1 MSGAGRKSQ
10 YRKGVENSFLYGLPV
25 PEANEFIMQITD
37 TRYCTPSTLK
47 LLKSHSFRGSNIFEV
62 RSPSGVTEL
71 TLLPKKF
78 HKLIWVK
85 RGEYVIVLREVDE
98 KVEET
103 SSKVRS
109 VIQHVLTRE
118 QIRHLE
124 RLNLWPT
131 EFESTKNSQR
141 ASYTSEDLLPDLDEN
156 EVDEGDDEVDDG
168 HETEDG

>member
-1 MSGAGRKSQ
+1 M
-10 YRKGVENSFLYGLPV
+10 
-25 PEANEFIMQITD
+25 
-37 TRYCTPSTLK
+37 
-47 LLKSHSFRGSNIFEV
+47 
-62 RSPSGVTEL
+62 
-71 TLLPKKF
+71 
-78 HKLIWVK
+78 K

-141 ASYTSEDLLPDLDEN
+141 ASYTSEDLLPDLDED
-156 EVDEGDDEVDDG
+156 EDDEGDDEVDDG